1 VKVSASILDCDFL
14 RLGEEIRA
22 VEQAGA
28 DYLHLDV
35 MDGRF
40 VPGISF
46 GVPVAR
52 AAARATRLPVHT
64 HLMVAEPE
72 KQVPQYLD
80 FSDLVVFHVEAI
92 EDPGPLLQVIHD
104 AGRLA
109 GLSLN
114 PDTPIDRLGPWIDQL
129 DDVLLMSVF
138 PGRGGQA
145 FIPQSL
151 DRIRTLGV
159 LIGRTGSHTTTSV
172 DGGVKPDNCR
182 AVAAAG
188 ADIAIAGSAIFRGN
202 DYAVAVSRLKCPDS
216 DDLPSA
222 P

>member
-22 VEQAGA
+22 VEEAGA
-28 DYLHLDV
+28 DCLHLDV

-46 GVPVAR
+46 GAPVAR
-52 AAARATRLPVHT
+52 AAARAANLPVHT
-64 HLMVAEPE
+64 HLMVAEPDR
-72 KQVPQYLD
+72 QLTQYLD
-80 FSDLVVFHVEAI
+80 FSSLVVFHLEAQV
-92 EDPGPLLQVIHD
+92 DPAPLLRTIRD

-114 PDTPIDRLGPWIDQL
+114 PDTPIDRLAPWVDQL

-138 PGRGGQA
+138 PGRGGQS

-151 DRIRTLGV
+151 DRIRALRG
-159 LIGRTGSHTTTSV
+159 LISRSGSSATISV
-172 DGGVKPDNCR
+172 DGGVKPHNCQS
-182 AVAAAG
+182 VADAG
-188 ADIAIAGSAIFRGN
+188 ADTVIAGSAIFGSD
-202 DYAVAVSRLKCPDS
+202 DYATAIRGLKCANGEIRP
-216 DDLPSA
+216 A
-222 P
+222 NR